1 MRRRTVALLALV
13 VVFGAYLLAGG
24 VDPNTA
30 DRPPETVETVEDDA
44 LLRPV
49 DNSSTLWPYTSRS
62 PSVRDRTLAINL
74 IVHGSPA
81 ATRRALTDRSER
93 DWQGTN
99 GTTAAAGAEH
109 YRLTGDEWGE
119 TTGSTRYTYID
130 TTPDDGAGEWVEPR
144 YQLHVGSYF
153 GSRYHIRAYSA
164 GDDWTALQ
172 AHQEYFDW
180 FRLRH
185 TVTNIDDAARAVE
198 GDFIGQPAVDSVS
211 RTYYGLEGGWSDGWI
226 SEIGLAAALLLTIG
240 PPGSRRLLGDSGRT
254 LGRWALRNRSGFL
267 LAAGLAG
274 LILGVRAAGIVLEPA
289 VPGSPQLLAGA
300 LYPLL
305 VVGPPAL
312 VALLAP
318 RLEGRAAFGF
328 TLVGLGAGFVYDFA
342 AIGLGVLPVS
352 VVLHRLGLVTALGLF
367 AVAVVDASD
376 HRVDTIPRLDDAVD
390 ADGRAR
396 ENGRWPRRGL
406 HTPVTLLAGGGWLLG
421 LALPLIGYV

>member
-1 MRRRTVALLALV
+1 
-13 VVFGAYLLAGG
+13 
-24 VDPNTA
+24 
-30 DRPPETVETVEDDA
+30 
-44 LLRPV
+44 
-49 DNSSTLWPYTSRS
+49 
-62 PSVRDRTLAINL
+62 
-74 IVHGSPA
+74 
-81 ATRRALTDRSER
+81 
-93 DWQGTN
+93 
-99 GTTAAAGAEH
+99 
-109 YRLTGDEWGE
+109 
-119 TTGSTRYTYID
+119 
-130 TTPDDGAGEWVEPR
+130 
-144 YQLHVGSYF
+144 
-153 GSRYHIRAYSA
+153 
-164 GDDWTALQ
+164 
-172 AHQEYFDW
+172 
-180 FRLRH
+180 
-185 TVTNIDDAARAVE
+185 
-198 GDFIGQPAVDSVS
+198 
-211 RTYYGLEGGWSDGWI
+211 
-226 SEIGLAAALLLTIG
+226 
-240 PPGSRRLLGDSGRT
+240 LGDSGRT

-312 VALLAP
+312 VTLLAP